1 MKVSVLCSATLF
13 SLATFAFPA
22 NLLNKDISED
32 TLAEITALAAKI
44 TRDAEAK
51 KNGANVKRGF
61 NADAQRVSTTGE
73 HKYIAPGPDD
83 IRGTCPGLN
92 VMANHG
98 YLSRSGVSSVVELTT
113 ASNEVFGMG
122 LDLAAFL
129 SVYAAVMAGDVTSCS
144 IGGKP
149 KSGGLL
155 GGLTSSLGLLGEP
168 QGLSA
173 SHNRFEADASPLR
186 ADLYKNGNPVS
197 LDVPQ
202 FEQLIA
208 MPQGPNGYDLTV
220 MHPFRGARYKDSV
233 ATNGRYWAGPFTHF
247 AINTA
252 TYLFTYHFFANYSAE
267 YPDGFLSEQTLKSF
281 EGVSGERGSFKW
293 EHGAERIPENW
304 YRRQPGN
311 DYGILNFALD
321 AVGALKALPY
331 MAVIGGNTGEPNTFT
346 GVNIADLT
354 GGVFN
359 AATLLESNNAM
370 CFAFQAVHSAAPD
383 ILKGLLGNVVL
394 AVSKLADALDPILA
408 QLGCPQMAKYDKS
421 LLAKFPGA
429 GAGL

>member
-1 MKVSVLCSATLF
+1 MKVSVLCSAALF

-32 TLAEITALAAKI
+32 ALAEIAALAAKI

-51 KNGANVKRGF
+51 QNGANVKRGF

-83 IRGTCPGLN
+83 IRGPCPGLN

-186 ADLYKNGNPVS
+186 ADLYKNGNPVG

-233 ATNGRYWAGPFTHF
+233 ATNGRYWAGPLTHF

-252 TYLFTYHFFANYSAE
+252 TYLFTYHFFANYSTE

-293 EHGAERIPENW
+293 KHGAERIPENW

-321 AVGALKALPY
+321 AVGALQALPY

-359 AATLLESNNAM
+359 AATLLEGNNAM

-394 AVSKLADALDPILA
+394 AVSKLTDALDPILA